1 MFDFDDGVYLALL
14 NPRQRD
20 YLDEV
25 PIVCRRN
32 ENIDSTW
39 LVMLALIGA
48 PLGVQ
53 SCCRSRAVHI
63 QTLTHSPC
71 VPCPLSHTL
80 VLACCSDGP
89 ASDPL
94 RPAMASGSFRPD
106 G

>member
-39 LVMLALIGA
+39 VVMLALIGA

-53 SCCRSRAVHI
+53 SCCRSRAVHVCMY
-63 QTLTHSPC
+63 TCRADAHSLSLRALPFLSRSRAC
-71 VPCPLSHTL
+71 VLQRRSCL
-80 VLACCSDGP
+80 
-89 ASDPL
+89 
-94 RPAMASGSFRPD
+94 
-106 G
+106 